1 MNLGE
6 TTKSFAKYPMPTM
19 LAVLCIAV
27 CYLALENKALSKANT
42 EIERSAKM
50 EIAAIERRCSDE
62 KEVIRKQ
69 IDEGRKEQIAT
80 MSGFVKSQKQ
90 MEDQIRSLLRKK

>member
-1 MNLGE
+1 
-6 TTKSFAKYPMPTM
+6 MPTM